1 MARDSVR
8 PGNPL
13 GALADLAAAWRS
25 ASPHEIAA
33 GLAELIAGL
42 PGVRAVRVA
51 APDPVDPVDIGV
63 PLDAG
68 GDLVPLAGGAL
79 IEVSIARSG
88 RRLSAGDETMARAAV
103 GQAELAMDAARLRSR
118 LEAFGRTRDEFVS
131 AFGHELRDRLAPI
144 FTSLTLLKMG
154 EGRPEAHRQVI
165 ERQVAHL
172 AHLVND
178 LIDVTHVARGELRI
192 KREPVDLAA
201 VVHGAVELA
210 RPLIG
215 ERAGTS
221 ARIPRGTV
229 FAVGDRQRLAQALAI
244 LLTRSVRPGTADVAT
259 IEVRQ
264 SGDRVQL
271 WLRGAAP
278 LASEGATAFHH
289 LPVGSP
295 AFARDGKLATALG
308 MTLVRGLVDLHHGSL
323 RADGDDLVVEL
334 PAHAGRERPRTV
346 VPPALTSGHPAG
358 LRVLVVDD
366 NVDAADTLATALRAS
381 GLEAHAVYGAVEAL
395 ELIEE
400 RPFEVAVLDIGL
412 PLMDGYELARRLK
425 RVSHTG
431 DLCLFALTG
440 YGEAADAA
448 RSQAAGFR
456 RHFVK
461 PIQLGTLLA
470 AIVQDVSRGPRG
482 QA

>member
-1 MARDSVR
+1 MARDSAR
-8 PGNPL
+8 TGNPL
-13 GALADLAAAWRS
+13 GALGDLAVAWRT
-25 ASPHEIAA
+25 ASPRDIAV
-33 GLAELIAGL
+33 GLAELLTAL
-42 PGVRAVRVA
+42 PGVRAARVA
-51 APDPVDPVDIGV
+51 APDAVDPIDVCH
-63 PLDAG
+63 PPDAG
-68 GDLVPLAGGAL
+68 GDLVPLGESEG
-79 IEVSIARSG
+79 IEVSIARGG
-88 RRLSAGDETMARAAV
+88 RKLAAGDEAVARLAI
-103 GQAELAMDAARLRSR
+103 GQAALALEAARLRGR
-118 LEAFGRTRDEFVS
+118 LQSAARTRDEFIS
-131 AFGHELRDRLAPI
+131 AFGHELRDRLAPM

-154 EGRPEAHRQVI
+154 EGKPEAHRQVI

-178 LIDVTHVARGELRI
+178 LLDVTYVARGELRI
-192 KREPVDLAA
+192 KQEPVDLA
-201 VVHGAVELA
+201 VVVQNSLELA

-215 ERAGTS
+215 DRAGVS
-221 ARIPRGTV
+221 ARVPRGTAFV
-229 FAVGDRQRLAQALAI
+229 LGDRQRLAQALAI
-244 LLTRSVRPGTADVAT
+244 LVTRSARPGVVDPAAID
-259 IEVRQ
+259 VRQ
-264 SGDRVQL
+264 VGERVQL
-271 WLRGAAP
+271 RLRGAAP
-278 LASEGATAFHH
+278 LAQEGSAS
-289 LPVGSP
+289 VDSP
-295 AFARDGKLATALG
+295 SFTRDGKLATALG
-308 MTLVRGLVDLHHGSL
+308 MTLVRGLVALHGGSL
-323 RADGDDLVVEL
+323 EPEGDDLVLEL

-395 ELIEE
+395 ELVEA

-412 PLMDGYELARRLK
+412 PLMDGYELARRLR
-425 RVSHTG
+425 RVSNG
-431 DLCLFALTG
+431 DDLCLIALTG

>member
-1 MARDSVR
+1 MARDPAR
-8 PGNPL
+8 PPGAL
-13 GALADLAAAWRS
+13 GALVDLSARWRTASARDIAADLAELLS
-25 ASPHEIAA
+25 A
-33 GLAELIAGL
+33 L
-42 PGVRAVRVA
+42 PGVRGARVEV
-51 APDPVDPVDIGV
+51 PDPAEPIDLVYPHDVTGEMV
-63 PLDAG
+63 PFG
-68 GDLVPLAGGAL
+68 GDGL
-79 IEVSIARSG
+79 IEVSIARSS
-88 RRLSAGDETMARAAV
+88 RRMPAADEAVARVAI
-103 GQAELAMDAARLRSR
+103 GQAELAIQGARQRGR
-118 LEAFGRTRDEFVS
+118 LEAVARTRDEFVS

-154 EGRPEAHRQVI
+154 EGKPEAHRQVI

-178 LIDVTHVARGELRI
+178 LIDVTYVARGELRI

-201 VVHGAVELA
+201 VVHGALELA

-215 ERAGTS
+215 DRTGAS
-221 ARIPRGTV
+221 ARIPRGMV
-229 FAVGDRQRLAQALAI
+229 HAIGDRQRLAQTLAI
-244 LLTRSVRPGTADVAT
+244 LLTRSVRPGSGDSPA
-259 IEVRQ
+259 IQIRQ
-264 SGDRVQL
+264 AGDRVEL
-271 WLRGAAP
+271 RLRGAGQ
-278 LASEGATAFHH
+278 LARESGAS
-289 LPVGSP
+289 LDSP
-295 AFARDGKLATALG
+295 SFARDGKLATALG
-308 MTLVRGLVDLHHGSL
+308 MTLVRGLVSLHHGSIA
-323 RADGDDLVVEL
+323 ADGDDLVLSL
-334 PAHAGRERPRTV
+334 PAHEGRERPRTV

-395 ELIEE
+395 ELVEA

-425 RVSHTG
+425 RVSTKN
-431 DLCLFALTG
+431 DLCLIALTG

>member
-1 MARDSVR
+1 LARESAR
-8 PGNPL
+8 SGNPV
-13 GALADLAAAWRS
+13 GALADLAVSWAT
-25 ASPHEIAA
+25 ASPRDIAA
-33 GLAELIAGL
+33 GLAEFLTGL
-42 PGVRAVRVA
+42 PGVRAARVA
-51 APDPVDPVDIGV
+51 VPDAAEPAGEIAVCYPA
-63 PLDAG
+63 DAG
-68 GDLVPLAGGAL
+68 GDLVPLVESENVRVA
-79 IEVSIARSG
+79 IARGG
-88 RRLSAGDETMARAAV
+88 RKLAAGEEGLARLAI
-103 GQAELAMDAARLRSR
+103 GQAALALEAARLRGR
-118 LEAFGRTRDEFVS
+118 LQAAGRTRDEFVS
-131 AFGHELRDRLAPI
+131 AFGHELRDRLAPM

-154 EGRPEAHRQVI
+154 EGKPEAHRQVI

-178 LIDVTHVARGELRI
+178 LIDVTYVARGELRI
-192 KREPVDLAA
+192 KHEPVDLAA
-201 VVHGAVELA
+201 VVQGALELA

-215 ERAGTS
+215 DRAGVS
-221 ARIPRGTV
+221 AHVPRGTAFV
-229 FAVGDRQRLAQALAI
+229 VGDRQRLAQALAI
-244 LLTRSVRPGTADVAT
+244 LLTRSARPGVVDPAAV
-259 IEVRQ
+259 EVRQ
-264 SGDRVQL
+264 VGERVQL
-271 WLRGAAP
+271 RLRGAAP
-278 LASEGATAFHH
+278 LVHEGGTS
-289 LPVGSP
+289 VDSP
-295 AFARDGKLATALG
+295 SFARDGKLATALG
-308 MTLVRGLVDLHHGSL
+308 MTLVRGLVALHDGSL
-323 RADGDDLVVEL
+323 QAAGDDLVLEL

-395 ELIEE
+395 ELVEA

-412 PLMDGYELARRLK
+412 PLMDGYELARRLR
-425 RVSHTG
+425 RVSHG
-431 DLCLFALTG
+431 DDLCLIALTG

>member
-1 MARDSVR
+1 LGRESTRA
-8 PGNPL
+8 GNPL
-13 GALADLAAAWRS
+13 TALGDLAAAWKL
-25 ASPHEIAA
+25 ASPRDIAA
-33 GLAELIAGL
+33 GLADFLTGL
-42 PGVRAVRVA
+42 PGIRAARVT
-51 APDPVDPVDIGV
+51 APDPADPIDVWLPPEADSDLI
-63 PLDAG
+63 PLVEG
-68 GDLVPLAGGAL
+68 EPLA
-79 IEVSIARSG
+79 VSIARGG
-88 RRLSAGDETMARAAV
+88 RKLAAV
-103 GQAELAMDAARLRSR
+103 DESLARLAIGQAGLALDAARLRAR
-118 LEAFGRTRDEFVS
+118 LQAASRTRDEFVS
-131 AFGHELRDRLAPI
+131 AFGHELRDRLAPM

-154 EGRPEAHRQVI
+154 EGKPESHRQVI

-178 LIDVTHVARGELRI
+178 LIDVTYVARGELRI
-192 KREPVDLAA
+192 KREPVDLA
-201 VVHGAVELA
+201 VVVQSALELA

-215 ERAGTS
+215 ERAGVA
-221 ARIPRGTV
+221 ARIPRGTA

-244 LLTRSVRPGTADVAT
+244 LLARSARPGVVDPAAVD
-259 IEVRQ
+259 VRQ
-264 SGDRVQL
+264 NGDRVQL
-271 WLRGAAP
+271 RLRGAGP
-278 LASEGATAFHH
+278 LAQEGVTS
-289 LPVGSP
+289 VDSP
-295 AFARDGKLATALG
+295 SFARDGKLATALG
-308 MTLVRGLVDLHHGSL
+308 MTLVRGLVALHSGSL
-323 RADGDDLVVEL
+323 AAEGNDLVLEL
-334 PAHAGRERPRTV
+334 PAHEGRERPRVV

-395 ELIEE
+395 ELVEA

-412 PLMDGYELARRLK
+412 PLMDGYELARRLR
-425 RVSHTG
+425 RVSHQG
-431 DLCLFALTG
+431 DLCLIALTG

>member
-1 MARDSVR
+1 M
-8 PGNPL
+8 NPL
-13 GALADLAAAWRS
+13 GALCDLADGWKS
-25 ASPHEIAA
+25 ASPRDIAA
-33 GLAELIAGL
+33 GLADFLTGL
-42 PGVRAVRVA
+42 PGLRAARVTA
-51 APDPVDPVDIGV
+51 SDAVDPIDVSCPADATGEFV
-63 PLDAG
+63 PLSDG
-68 GDLVPLAGGAL
+68 
-79 IEVSIARSG
+79 ETMQVSIARGG
-88 RRLSAGDETMARAAV
+88 RKLAAGDESLARLAI
-103 GQAELAMDAARLRSR
+103 GQAALAIDAARLRAR
-118 LEAFGRTRDEFVS
+118 LQAVGRTRDEFVS
-131 AFGHELRDRLAPI
+131 AFGHELRDRLAPM

-154 EGRPEAHRQVI
+154 EGKPEAHRQVI

-178 LIDVTHVARGELRI
+178 LIDVTYVARGELRI
-192 KREPVDLAA
+192 KQEPVDLAVA
-201 VVHGAVELA
+201 VQSALEMA

-215 ERAGTS
+215 DRAGVA

-229 FAVGDRQRLAQALAI
+229 FALGDRQRLAQALAI
-244 LLTRSVRPGTADVAT
+244 LLTRSARPGVVDPAAV
-259 IEVRQ
+259 EVRQ
-264 SGDRVQL
+264 TGERVQL
-271 WLRGAAP
+271 RLRGAAS
-278 LASEGATAFHH
+278 LAREGVTS
-289 LPVGSP
+289 LDSP
-295 AFARDGKLATALG
+295 SFARDGKLATALG
-308 MTLVRGLVDLHHGSL
+308 MTLVRGLVSLHGGSL
-323 RADGDDLVVEL
+323 TAEGDDLVLEL
-334 PAHAGRERPRTV
+334 PAHAGRERPRVV

-395 ELIEE
+395 ELVEA

-412 PLMDGYELARRLK
+412 PLMDGYELARRLR
-425 RVSHTG
+425 RVSHQG
-431 DLCLFALTG
+431 DLCLIALTG

>member
-1 MARDSVR
+1 MARDTSPR
-8 PGNPL
+8 SGGP
-13 GALADLAAAWRS
+13 LAALTELAATWRT
-25 ASPHEIAA
+25 AARHDIALS
-33 GLAELIAGL
+33 LAELLAGL
-42 PGVRAVRVA
+42 PGVRAARVVG
-51 APDPVDPVDIGV
+51 PDPIDPIDVTMPPGASG
-63 PLDAG
+63 P
-68 GDLVPLAGGAL
+68 LVPLAGNDVV
-79 IEVSIARSG
+79 EVSIARTA
-88 RRLSAGDETMARAAV
+88 RRLAAADEAFAQLATEQAA
-103 GQAELAMDAARLRSR
+103 LALEAARLRAR
-118 LEAFGRTRDEFVS
+118 LEGVARTRDEFVA

-154 EGRPEAHRQVI
+154 EGKPEAHRQVI

-178 LIDVTHVARGELRI
+178 FIDVTYVARGELRI
-192 KREPVDLAA
+192 KREPVDLAL
-201 VVHGAVELA
+201 VVQSAIEQA

-215 ERAGTS
+215 EKTALS
-221 ARIPRGTV
+221 ARVPRGTL
-229 FAVGDRQRLAQALAI
+229 FAVGDRQRLAQALGI
-244 LLTRSVRPGTADVAT
+244 LLARSARPGVSDTAAVEVRPFGER
-259 IEVRQ
+259 I
-264 SGDRVQL
+264 QL
-271 WLRGAAP
+271 RLRGAAP
-278 LASEGATAFHH
+278 LASEGGTS
-289 LPVGSP
+289 VDSP
-295 AFARDGKLATALG
+295 SFARDAQLATALG
-308 MTLVRGLVDLHHGSL
+308 MTLVRGVLALHGGSIA
-323 RADGDDLVVEL
+323 ADGDDLVVEL

-346 VPPALTSGHPAG
+346 VPPAFTSGHPAG

-395 ELIEE
+395 ELVEA

-412 PLMDGYELARRLK
+412 PLMDGYELARRLR
-425 RVSHTG
+425 RVTHG
-431 DLCLFALTG
+431 DDLCLIALTG

>member
-1 MARDSVR
+1 MAKDSVR
-8 PGNPL
+8 PPGPL
-13 GALADLAAAWRS
+13 GALIDLAAHWRT
-25 ASPHEIAA
+25 APVRDIAA
-33 GLAELIAGL
+33 GLAELLAGL
-42 PGVRAVRVA
+42 PGVRAARVA
-51 APDPVDPVDIGV
+51 APDPLEPIDVCHP
-63 PLDAG
+63 PEG
-68 GDLVPLAGGAL
+68 GADLVPFAGDGVVD
-79 IEVSIARSG
+79 VSIARGG
-88 RRLSAGDETMARAAV
+88 RKLPAADEAVARVAI
-103 GQAELAMDAARLRSR
+103 GQAELAIQAARLRAR
-118 LEAFGRTRDEFVS
+118 LDKLGRTRDEFVS

-154 EGRPEAHRQVI
+154 EGKPEAHRQVI

-178 LIDVTHVARGELRI
+178 LIDVTYVARGELRI

-201 VVHGAVELA
+201 VVHGALELA

-215 ERAGTS
+215 DRPGLS
-221 ARIPRGTV
+221 VHIPRGTV
-229 FAVGDRQRLAQALAI
+229 HAIGDRQRLAQALAI
-244 LLTRSVRPGTADVAT
+244 LITRSVRPGMADPPA

-264 SGDRVQL
+264 LGEVVE
-271 WLRGAAP
+271 LRLDGAAP
-278 LASEGATAFHH
+278 LVRESLASIDMQ
-289 LPVGSP
+289 S
-295 AFARDGKLATALG
+295 FARDGKLATALG
-308 MTLVRGLVDLHHGSL
+308 MTLVRGLVDLHDGSIA
-323 RADGDDLVVEL
+323 ADGDDLVLTL

-395 ELIEE
+395 ELVEA

-425 RVSHTG
+425 RVSHKG
-431 DLCLFALTG
+431 DLCLIALTG
-440 YGEAADAA
+440 YGEAADSA

>member
-1 MARDSVR
+1 M
-8 PGNPL
+8 NPL
-13 GALADLAAAWRS
+13 GALGDLAAGWKS
-25 ASPHEIAA
+25 ASPRDIAA
-33 GLAELIAGL
+33 GLADFLTGL
-42 PGVRAVRVA
+42 PGLRAARVT
-51 APDPVDPVDIGV
+51 APDPVDPIDVSFPADATGEFV
-63 PLDAG
+63 PLSDG
-68 GDLVPLAGGAL
+68 
-79 IEVSIARSG
+79 ETMQVSIARGG
-88 RRLSAGDETMARAAV
+88 RKLAAGDESLARLAI
-103 GQAELAMDAARLRSR
+103 GQAALAIDAARLRAR
-118 LEAFGRTRDEFVS
+118 LQAVGRTRDEFVS
-131 AFGHELRDRLAPI
+131 AFGHELRDRLAPM

-154 EGRPEAHRQVI
+154 EGKPEAHRQVI

-178 LIDVTHVARGELRI
+178 LIDVTYVARGELRI
-192 KREPVDLAA
+192 KQEPVDLAVA
-201 VVHGAVELA
+201 VQSALELA

-215 ERAGTS
+215 DRAGLA

-229 FAVGDRQRLAQALAI
+229 FALGDRQRLAQALAI
-244 LLTRSVRPGTADVAT
+244 LLTRSARPGVVDPAAV
-259 IEVRQ
+259 EVHQ
-264 SGDRVQL
+264 EGERVQL
-271 WLRGAAP
+271 RLRGAAP
-278 LASEGATAFHH
+278 LAREGVTS
-289 LPVGSP
+289 LDSP
-295 AFARDGKLATALG
+295 SFARDGKLATALG
-308 MTLVRGLVDLHHGSL
+308 MTLVRGLVSLHGGSL
-323 RADGDDLVVEL
+323 TAEGDDLVLEL
-334 PAHAGRERPRTV
+334 PAHAGRERPRVV

-395 ELIEE
+395 ELVEA

-412 PLMDGYELARRLK
+412 PLMDGYELARRLR
-425 RVSHTG
+425 RVSHQG
-431 DLCLFALTG
+431 DLCLIALTG

>member
-1 MARDSVR
+1 VTRDSAR
-8 PGNPL
+8 SGNPA
-13 GALADLAAAWRS
+13 GALADLAAGWRS
-25 ASPHEIAA
+25 ASRRDIAL
-33 GLAELIAGL
+33 GLARFLATL
-42 PGVRAVRVA
+42 SGVRAVRVTIA
-51 APDPVDPVDIGV
+51 DPADPVEVTEPPGADGDDV
-63 PLDAG
+63 PLGASAG
-68 GDLVPLAGGAL
+68 V
-79 IEVSIARSG
+79 EVSVARGG
-88 RRLSAGDETMARAAV
+88 RRMAAGDEALARLAIEQAA
-103 GQAELAMDAARLRSR
+103 LALEAARLRGR
-118 LEAFGRTRDEFVS
+118 IEANARTRDEFVS

-154 EGRPEAHRQVI
+154 EGKPEAHRQVI

-178 LIDVTHVARGELRI
+178 LIDVTYVARGELRI
-192 KREPVDLAA
+192 KREPVDLAT
-201 VVHGAVELA
+201 VVQGALA
-210 RPLIG
+210 LAQPLIG
-215 ERAGTS
+215 ERAGQ
-221 ARIPRGTV
+221 APRVPRGSL

-244 LLTRSVRPGTADVAT
+244 LLTRSVRPGGGAVPAV
-259 IEVRQ
+259 EARQ
-264 SGDRVQL
+264 AGDRVQL
-271 WLRGAAP
+271 RLAGAAP
-278 LASEGATAFHH
+278 LALEGAAAFDR
-289 LPVGSP
+289 LASP
-295 AFARDGKLATALG
+295 TFTRDGSLATALG
-308 MTLVRGLVDLHHGSL
+308 MTLVRGLVDLHGGVIA
-323 RADGDDLVVEL
+323 ADGDDLVIEL

-346 VPPALTSGHPAG
+346 VPPAFTSGHPAG

-395 ELIEE
+395 ELVEA

-412 PLMDGYELARRLK
+412 PLMDGYELARRLR
-425 RVSHTG
+425 RVSHR
-431 DLCLFALTG
+431 DDMCLFALTG

>member
-1 MARDSVR
+1 MARESAR
-8 PGNPL
+8 SGSSL
-13 GALADLAAAWRS
+13 GALSDLADAWRT
-25 ASPHEIAA
+25 ASPREIAA
-33 GLAELIAGL
+33 GLAELLAGL
-42 PGVRAVRVA
+42 PGVRAARVA
-51 APDPVDPVDIGV
+51 APDPTDEVVVCHPF
-63 PLDAG
+63 DAPAAE
-68 GDLVPLAGGAL
+68 LVPLGGSDSL
-79 IEVSIARSG
+79 EVSIARGG
-88 RRLSAGDETMARAAV
+88 RKLAAADEALARLAI
-103 GQAELAMDAARLRSR
+103 GQATLAIEAARLRGKLQGIS
-118 LEAFGRTRDEFVS
+118 RTRDEFVS
-131 AFGHELRDRLAPI
+131 AFGHELRDRLAPM

-154 EGRPEAHRQVI
+154 EGKPEAHRQVI

-178 LIDVTHVARGELRI
+178 LIDVTYVARGELRI
-192 KREPVDLAA
+192 KREPVDLA
-201 VVHGAVELA
+201 VVVQSALELA

-215 ERAGTS
+215 DRAGLS
-221 ARIPRGTV
+221 ARVPRGTA

-244 LLTRSVRPGTADVAT
+244 LLTRSARPGVVDPAAV
-259 IEVRQ
+259 EVRQ
-264 SGDRVQL
+264 AGDRVQL
-271 WLRGAAP
+271 RLRGAAP
-278 LASEGATAFHH
+278 LASEGGTS
-289 LPVGSP
+289 VDSP
-295 AFARDGKLATALG
+295 SFARDGKLATALG
-308 MTLVRGLVDLHHGSL
+308 MTLVRGLVSLHGGALS
-323 RADGDDLVVEL
+323 ADGDDLVLEL
-334 PAHAGRERPRTV
+334 PAHAGRERPRVV

-395 ELIEE
+395 ELVEA

-412 PLMDGYELARRLK
+412 PLMDGYELARRLR
-425 RVSHTG
+425 RVSHQG
-431 DLCLFALTG
+431 DLCLIALTG

>member
-1 MARDSVR
+1 LARETSSR
-8 PGNPL
+8 PAGP
-13 GALADLAAAWRS
+13 LAALTERATSWRT
-25 ASPHEIAA
+25 ASRHEIAVS
-33 GLAELIAGL
+33 LAELLAGL
-42 PGVRAVRVA
+42 PGVRAVQVTV
-51 APDPVDPVDIGV
+51 PDPTEPVDVTMPPGASGPMV
-63 PLDAG
+63 PLSGSD
-68 GDLVPLAGGAL
+68 VV
-79 IEVSIARSG
+79 EVSIARTG
-88 RRLSAGDETMARAAV
+88 RRLAGGDEAMALLAIE
-103 GQAELAMDAARLRSR
+103 QASLALEAARLRAR
-118 LEAFGRTRDEFVS
+118 LEGVARTRDEFVA

-154 EGRPEAHRQVI
+154 EGKPEAHRQVI

-178 LIDVTHVARGELRI
+178 LIDVTYVARGELRI
-192 KREPVDLAA
+192 KREPVDLA
-201 VVHGAVELA
+201 VVVQSAIELA

-215 ERAGTS
+215 EKSGLS
-221 ARIPRGTV
+221 ARVPRGV
-229 FAVGDRQRLAQALAI
+229 MFAIGDRQRLAQALAI
-244 LLTRSVRPGTADVAT
+244 LLARSARPGVVDPAAV
-259 IEVRQ
+259 EVRQ
-264 SGDRVQL
+264 SGERIQL
-271 WLRGAAP
+271 RLRGAAS
-278 LASEGATAFHH
+278 LASEGGTA
-289 LPVGSP
+289 VDSP
-295 AFARDGKLATALG
+295 SFARDGKLATALG
-308 MTLVRGLVDLHHGSL
+308 MTLVRGLLALHSGSI
-323 RADGDDLVVEL
+323 AAQGDDLVVEL
-334 PAHAGRERPRTV
+334 PAHAGRERPRVV

-395 ELIEE
+395 ELVEA

-412 PLMDGYELARRLK
+412 PLMDGYELARRLR
-425 RVSHTG
+425 RVTHG
-431 DLCLFALTG
+431 DDLCLIALTG

>member
-1 MARDSVR
+1 VARDSSAR
-8 PGNPL
+8 PGGPL
-13 GALADLAAAWRS
+13 GALTELAATWRT
-25 ASPHEIAA
+25 ASRRDIAA
-33 GLAELIAGL
+33 GLAEFVAGL
-42 PGVRAVRVA
+42 PGVRAVRVV
-51 APDPVDPVDIGV
+51 APDPVGPIDLCHPI
-63 PLDAG
+63 DATG
-68 GDLVPLAGGAL
+68 EMVPLAEDEL
-79 IEVSIARSG
+79 VEVSIGRG
-88 RRLSAGDETMARAAV
+88 RRRLSAADEALARAAIA
-103 GQAELAMDAARLRSR
+103 QAALALDSARLRGR
-118 LEAFGRTRDEFVS
+118 LEGMQRTRDEFIS
-131 AFGHELRDRLAPI
+131 AFGHELRDRLAPM
-144 FTSLTLLKMG
+144 FTSLTLLKMR
-154 EGRPEAHRQVI
+154 EGKPEAHRQVI

-178 LIDVTHVARGELRI
+178 LIDVTYVARGELRI

-201 VVHGAVELA
+201 VVHGALEMA

-215 ERAGTS
+215 ERAGVS
-221 ARIPRGTV
+221 VRIPRGAV
-229 FAVGDRQRLAQALAI
+229 FALGDRQRLAQSLAI
-244 LLTRSVRPGTADVAT
+244 LLARSARPDAADPTA

-264 SGDRVQL
+264 AGDRVEL
-271 WLRGAAP
+271 RLRGAGS
-278 LASEGATAFHH
+278 LALEAAAS
-289 LPVGSP
+289 VDSP
-295 AFARDGKLATALG
+295 SFARDGTLATALG
-308 MTLVRGLVDLHHGSL
+308 MTLVRGLVALHGGSIA
-323 RADGDDLVVEL
+323 ADGDDLVIGL
-334 PAHAGRERPRTV
+334 PAHAGREKPRVV

-395 ELIEE
+395 ELVEA

-412 PLMDGYELARRLK
+412 PLMDGYELARRLR
-425 RVSHTG
+425 RVSHKG
-431 DLCLFALTG
+431 DLCLIALTG

>member
-1 MARDSVR
+1 LARDPTAR

-13 GALADLAAAWRS
+13 AALSERAGLWRS
-25 ASPHEIAA
+25 ASRRDIAA
-33 GLAELIAGL
+33 SLAELLAGL
-42 PGVRAVRVA
+42 PGVRAVRVT
-51 APDPVDPVDIGV
+51 APDAIDPIDVGF
-63 PLDAG
+63 PPDASG
-68 GDLVPLAGGAL
+68 PMVPLAGNEIL
-79 IEVSIARSG
+79 EVSVARTG
-88 RRLSAGDETMARAAV
+88 RRLAAGDEAIAQLAVEQAA
-103 GQAELAMDAARLRSR
+103 LALEAARLRGK
-118 LEAFGRTRDEFVS
+118 LEGVGRTRDEFVA

-154 EGRPEAHRQVI
+154 EGKPEAHRQVI

-178 LIDVTHVARGELRI
+178 LIDVTHVARGELRV
-192 KREPVDLAA
+192 KREPVDLA
-201 VVHGAVELA
+201 VVVQSAIELA

-215 ERAGTS
+215 EKAGLA
-221 ARIPRGTV
+221 ARVPRGMLW
-229 FAVGDRQRLAQALAI
+229 AIGDRQRLAQALAI
-244 LLTRSVRPGTADVAT
+244 LLGGSITA
-259 IEVRQ
+259 
-264 SGDRVQL
+264 
-271 WLRGAAP
+271 
-278 LASEGATAFHH
+278 EGN
-289 LPVGSP
+289 
-295 AFARDGKLATALG
+295 
-308 MTLVRGLVDLHHGSL
+308 
-323 RADGDDLVVEL
+323 DLVLSL

-395 ELIEE
+395 ELVEA

-412 PLMDGYELARRLK
+412 PLMDGYELARRLR
-425 RVSHTG
+425 RVTHG
-431 DLCLFALTG
+431 DDLCLIALTG